1 MPGLLKQT
9 TALTKI
15 SSLRR
20 RLRIIQGG
28 TSASKTFSIMAY
40 LIHTAQTNDNL
51 IISVVS
57 ESAPHLRLGAM
68 RDFTLIMKAQQYWS
82 ADAWNATYSTY
93 TFPSGSIIEFFS
105 SDSDKA
111 HGPRR
116 DILFLNECNNV
127 SYDIYTQLETRTRRV
142 VILDYNPVSLF
153 WVHEEVMPH
162 NPHDYLQLTYKD
174 NETME
179 PAIVRSIES
188 RKHNANYWRVY
199 GLGEVGVLEGLI
211 YDNWEIVE
219 GVPSEAQLLRHCLD
233 FASRMTRQRSSTCTS
248 TVAASCSTSSCT

>member
-1 MPGLLKQT
+1 
-9 TALTKI
+9 
-15 SSLRR
+15 
-20 RLRIIQGG
+20 
-28 TSASKTFSIMAY
+28 MAY
-40 LIHTAQTNDNL
+40 LIHVAQSNDNL

-57 ESAPHLRLGAM
+57 ESAPHLRLGAV
-68 RDFTLIMKAQQYWS
+68 RDFTLIMKWQQYWS
-82 ADAWNATYSTY
+82 TDAWNATYSTY

-174 NETME
+174 KTR
-179 PAIVRSIES
+179 PWS
-188 RKHNANYWRVY
+188 R
-199 GLGEVGVLEGLI
+199 
-211 YDNWEIVE
+211 
-219 GVPSEAQLLRHCLD
+219 PSSGP
-233 FASRMTRQRSSTCTS
+233 SR
-248 TVAASCSTSSCT
+248 AASTTPTTGASTAWVRLVCSRG

>member
-1 MPGLLKQT
+1 MARGRCV
-9 TALTKI
+9 AEE
-15 SSLRR
+15 SVAVGDGR
-20 RLRIIQGG
+20 GG
-28 TSASKTFSIMAY
+28 DDVDKCA
-40 LIHTAQTNDNL
+40 
-51 IISVVS
+51 
-57 ESAPHLRLGAM
+57 
-68 RDFTLIMKAQQYWS
+68 
-82 ADAWNATYSTY
+82 
-93 TFPSGSIIEFFS
+93 
-105 SDSDKA
+105 SDKA

-174 NETME
+174 NEALE

-211 YDNWEIVE
+211 YDNWEIVDD
-219 GVPSEAQLLRHCLD
+219 VRARPSSSGTAWTS
-233 FASRMTRQRSSTCTS
+233 ASPTIRQRSSTSTS
-248 TVAASCSTSSCT
+248 TPAASCSMSSST